1 MEKRPLTLE
10 QSRHS
15 AGPAIDVARI
25 GNEWL
30 SRRIVHEGA
39 PSELHVRKVPDDCK
53 PKDFPFIALAFL
65 ENDCER
71 RKTQEITK
79 MVQTQLESG
88 SKALLVAMHYV
99 RNERVYWYAY
109 AGSKENLQELF
120 ADLGEQYPMFLGV
133 NEDAEWKQYQTIRNM
148 VGA

>member
-1 MEKRPLTLE
+1 MEKRTLTLE

-15 AGPAIDVARI
+15 ANPSIDVARI

-53 PKDFPFIALAFL
+53 SKDFRFIALAFL

-71 RKTQEITK
+71 SKAQEITK
-79 MVQTQLESG
+79 AVQMRLESE
-88 SKALLVAMHYV
+88 SRALLVAMHYV

-109 AGSKENLQELF
+109 AGSREILEELF
-120 ADLGEQYPMFLGV
+120 ATLGEQYPMFLGI
-133 NEDAEWKQYQTIRNM
+133 NDDAEWQQYQVMRNL